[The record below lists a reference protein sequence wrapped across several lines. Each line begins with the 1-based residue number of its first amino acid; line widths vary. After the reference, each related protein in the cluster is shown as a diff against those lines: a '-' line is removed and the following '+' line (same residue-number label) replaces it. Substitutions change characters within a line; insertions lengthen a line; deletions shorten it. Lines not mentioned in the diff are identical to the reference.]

1 MRKICLHIKNR
12 KCGPHALRHSLATR
26 MLKQGQPLPVIS
38 ETLGHSDTQ
47 ITTIY
52 TSVDYDSL
60 KHLFQH
66 GAMIK
71 V

>member
-1 MRKICLHIKNR
+1 MWPSCPKTLFSDKDV
-12 KCGPHALRHSLATR
+12 KTR
-26 MLKQGQPLPVIS
+26 STFTVIS

-60 KHLFQH
+60 KHCALDVLP
-66 GAMIK
+66 IK
-71 V
+71 SNAYISGGEYDS